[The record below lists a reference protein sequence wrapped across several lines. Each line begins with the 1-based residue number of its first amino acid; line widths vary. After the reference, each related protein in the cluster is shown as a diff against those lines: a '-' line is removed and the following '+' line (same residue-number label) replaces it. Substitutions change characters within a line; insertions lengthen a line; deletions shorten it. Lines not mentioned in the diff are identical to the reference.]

1 MELKYLDPEHIQ
13 AQLRTFS
20 GSEHFHRLITNSPS
34 VMTDGVRWFINQC
47 ELHEV
52 FRRIDETVRTFVEED
67 TENSEDISID
77 RYGGIHTHIGL
88 TILQPTEQEDNN
100 YTKVVLDDMDGT
112 DLAVYQ
118 IPVDNLMR
126 GFELEHIKIWAIKN
140 ELGSYTY
147 LLPSEY

>member
-1 MELKYLDPEHIQ
+1 MELRYLDPEHIQ

-47 ELHEV
+47 ELYEV

-67 TENSEDISID
+67 ADNSEDN
-77 RYGGIHTHIGL
+77 GHWGMHTHIGL
-88 TILQPTEQEDNN
+88 TIFQPTEQEDNN

-126 GFELEHIKIWAIKN
+126 GFELESIKIWAIKN
-140 ELGSYTY
+140 ELNSYTY

>member
-1 MELKYLDPEHIQ
+1 MELRYLDPEHIQ

-47 ELHEV
+47 ELYEV
-52 FRRIDETVRTFVEED
+52 FRRIDEIVRTFVEED
-67 TENSEDISID
+67 ADNPEGN
-77 RYGGIHTHIGL
+77 GHCGIHTHIGL
-88 TILQPTEQEDNN
+88 TIFQPTEQKDNN
-100 YTKVVLDDMDGT
+100 YTKVMLDDMDGT

-126 GFELEHIKIWAIKN
+126 GFELESIKIWAIKN
-140 ELGSYTY
+140 ELNSYTY